1 MNTANMHTAVSVAL
15 GLWVA
20 LEVALLVRDLV
31 SGQLTG
37 AHDRGTLVINWAAWI
52 VAFFVAGRLSRHLD
66 PAVAIGSGYLVAAL
80 ILILTGLVLRVWAIT
95 VLGSAFRTSVQVE
108 DGQHVVDT
116 GPYRWIRHPSY
127 TGILLIS
134 VGAGLSYGNWI
145 APAVLLLIPLAAI
158 AWRISVEEAAL
169 TRALGERYAAYRQ
182 RTNRLVPRVW

>member
-1 MNTANMHTAVSVAL
+1 MHTAISIAL
-15 GLWVA
+15 GLWLA

-31 SGQLTG
+31 KHQLTG
-37 AHDRGTLVINWAAWI
+37 AQDRGTLVINWAAWI
-52 VAFFVAGRLSRHLD
+52 VAFFVAGRISRHLD
-66 PAVAIGSGYLVAAL
+66 PAAAIGSGYLVAAL
-80 ILILTGLVLRVWAIT
+80 ILILTGLALRIWAIM
-95 VLGSAFRTSVQVE
+95 VLGSAFRTSVEVK

-145 APAVLLLIPLAAI
+145 APVILLLIPLAAI

-169 TRALGERYAAYRQ
+169 TRALGERYAAYRH